1 MSTVTSEVAGWLG
14 RVTASATDGDLDEGL
29 ELYAEDVVF
38 RDPMQETRGKASFRD
53 VCRSLADRSRELRFE
68 VRSFAEAGGAGFIAW
83 RMIFVPR
90 VGPRMDVDG
99 VTVLA
104 IDGGKVTH
112 HTDYWDFVDLAASSV
127 PWGRGLVRRMM
138 RPFV

>member
-1 MSTVTSEVAGWLG
+1 MSSVTAAVAGWLG
-14 RVTASATDGDLDEGL
+14 RVTASASDRDLDEGL
-29 ELYAEDVVF
+29 ALYDEGVVF
-38 RDPMQETRGKASFRD
+38 RDPMQETRGKEAFRD
-53 VCRSLADRSRELRFE
+53 VCRSLADRSRELSFE

-83 RMIFVPR
+83 RMVLVPR

-104 IDGGKVTH
+104 VEGGKVTR
-112 HTDYWDFVDLAASSV
+112 HTDYWDFVDLAASTV
-127 PWGRGLVRRMM
+127 PWGRGLVRRVM